1 MKTTKSLSPKSAVLW
16 EAMQSAERRSPFA
29 SLLSYW
35 HTPEDIFEEA
45 TLGDYASES
54 SSGYEELDFF
64 DAITNPFLP
73 QKVAERIILGLL
85 HDVEQHRDGPDHKIK
100 DDYSLLCNK
109 CYSLEHDV
117 SERSLLCIAYLD
129 LLRFYTA
136 RNTALLCLGER
147 ISDLQ
152 SLPVMLSFSDT
163 PMASR
168 LEKKLHGRESVELFR
183 SAISGIPGV
192 SSQERLYG
200 ALCELHRARNKQ
212 FKDGPVELVFSQYD
226 AYDAQ
231 SLRTALAL
239 APDWGGTSEGLL
251 EAATS
256 LSRLAFR

>member
-1 MKTTKSLSPKSAVLW
+1 MKTPESLSPKSAVLW

-35 HTPEDIFEEA
+35 RTPEDIFEEV
-45 TLGDYASES
+45 TLGASASDS
-54 SSGYEELDFF
+54 SSGYAELDYF

-73 QKVAERIILGLL
+73 QKVAERIIIGLL

-109 CYSLEHDV
+109 CYSLEHEGSD
-117 SERSLLCIAYLD
+117 RALLSIAYLD
-129 LLRFYTA
+129 LLRYYTA

-147 ISDLQ
+147 IADLQ
-152 SLPVMLSFSDT
+152 SLPIMLSFSDT

-168 LEKKLHGRESVELFR
+168 LEKKLHGRESVE
-183 SAISGIPGV
+183 ISGTRGV
-192 SSQERLYG
+192 ASPERLYG
-200 ALCELHRARNKQ
+200 TLCELHRARNKQ
-212 FKDGPVELVFSQYD
+212 FKDGPVELIFSQYD
-226 AYDAQ
+226 SYDAQ

-239 APDWGGTSEGLL
+239 APDWGGTPEGLL

-256 LSRLAFR
+256 LSSLSLR